1 MLSNWFLCRS
11 RTFVSPFHRGGT
23 LNGSS
28 RHWIGNVSSSERAFF
43 LTPNCSLQLS
53 GRGQRPNSCN
63 YGSPV
68 LLRARSENGQ
78 TYWSKAPIDCGA
90 DCVSQSGPPRTT
102 SALATTRLPVMCAV
116 HGQATDQTCKQCS
129 AER

>member
-28 RHWIGNVSSSERAFF
+28 RHWIGNVSSSEHGFF

-53 GRGQRPNSCN
+53 GRGQGPNCCN

-90 DCVSQSGPPRTT
+90 DCVRFAPGSDQLAPSDILRRHTRSRGQSN
-102 SALATTRLPVMCAV
+102 
-116 HGQATDQTCKQCS
+116 
-129 AER
+129 